1 MNYLQQSKGRAHDD
15 DRANQ
20 TGGGF
25 DFMPEKVFV
34 VPEDQLKLNEQELD
48 EEITKVLTANNPNAP
63 NNITRFSYKE

>member
-1 MNYLQQSKGRAHDD
+1 
-15 DRANQ
+15 
-20 TGGGF
+20 
-25 DFMPEKVFV
+25 MPEKVFV